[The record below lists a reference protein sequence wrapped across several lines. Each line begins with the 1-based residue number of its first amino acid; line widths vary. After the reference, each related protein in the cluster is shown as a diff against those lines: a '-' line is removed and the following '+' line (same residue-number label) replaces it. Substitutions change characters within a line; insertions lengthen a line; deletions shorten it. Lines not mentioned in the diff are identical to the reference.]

1 MNTIKII
8 LVDYHSIVRDG
19 LKNILMNLPEIEVVG
34 EAASEIEFYKL
45 LKIIKP
51 DIVLMDIMSPTM
63 TGITI
68 TERLS
73 IEYPAIKVII
83 LTSEI
88 DKETKLKAL
97 KSGALAYIPK
107 DIDYDKLIESIKIV
121 NEVNKN
127 IEISIFENL

>member
-51 DIVLMDIMSPTM
+51 DIVLVDIMSPTM

-73 IEYPAIKVII
+73 IEYPAIIVII

-97 KSGALAYIPK
+97 KAGALAYIPK
-107 DIDYDKLIESIKIV
+107 DIDYDKLIESIKTV

-127 IEISIFENL
+127 IEISVFENL